1 MKNCSICKK
10 EINYTGINCYTCARK
25 IREEKRKG
33 RPCSV
38 CKKTDVLI
46 YRQSDML
53 CTMCWRRKKFQDDP
67 TYKEKRL
74 QWQRERDR
82 RISGRPIDQ
91 PIILAPAGSGCIE
104 DGYKRVPGF
113 INEQGYR
120 CISEKHV
127 NSKNKIRYRVYEHVA
142 IMSKHLGRQLMKGES
157 VHHKNGIRDDN
168 RIENLELWSTQQPA
182 GQRVEDKIKWCIEF
196 LNQYGYSIIK
206 DDPNGQQ

>member
-1 MKNCSICKK
+1 MLCDKRYAMKNCSICKK

-53 CTMCWRRKKFQDDP
+53 CTMCWRRNKFKEDP

-74 QWQRERDR
+74 NWQRIRDR
-82 RISGRPIDQ
+82 RISGRPIDS
-91 PIILAPAGSGCIE
+91 PLILTPAGSGYLDE
-104 DGYKRVPGF
+104 RGYKIIRKRGHPNV
-113 INEQGYR
+113 Q
-120 CISEKHV
+120 KT
-127 NSKNKIRYRVYEHVA
+127 KNKIYEHVY
-142 IMSKHLGRQLMKGES
+142 IMSQHLGRPLRKGES
-157 VHHKNGIRDDN
+157 VHHKNGIRHDN
-168 RIENLELWSTQQPA
+168 RIENLELWHVGQPK

-196 LNQYGYSIIK
+196 LGEYGYSITK
-206 DDPNGQQ
+206 DK